1 MANHKSA
8 EKRVRQTE
16 KRRQRNKHV
25 LSTMRTYIKRVRV
38 AIADGNAE
46 DATERLKAATQALAK
61 AASKGVLHR
70 NQARRKISRLTKA
83 VAGLAKA

>member
-1 MANHKSA
+1 
-8 EKRVRQTE
+8 
-16 KRRQRNKHV
+16 
-25 LSTMRTYIKRVRV
+25 MRTYIKRVRI

-46 DATERLKAATQALAK
+46 DATERLKAATQSLAK
-61 AASKGVLHR
+61 AASKGVIHR

>member
-61 AASKGVLHR
+61 AASKGVIHR
-70 NQARRKISRLTKA
+70 NQARRKISA
-83 VAGLAKA
+83 

>member
-25 LSTMRTYIKRVRV
+25 LSTMRTYIKRVRM

-46 DATERLKAATQALAK
+46 DATERLKAATQSLAK
-61 AASKGVLHR
+61 AASKGVIHR
-70 NQARRKISRLTKA
+70 NPGAP
-83 VAGLAKA
+83 

>member
-25 LSTMRTYIKRVRV
+25 LSTMRTYIKRVRI

-46 DATERLKAATQALAK
+46 DATERLKAATQSLAK
-61 AASKGVLHR
+61 AASKGVIHR

>member
-25 LSTMRTYIKRVRV
+25 LSTMRTYIKRVRM

-46 DATERLKAATQALAK
+46 DATERLKAATQSLAK
-61 AASKGVLHR
+61 AASKGVIHR

>member
-61 AASKGVLHR
+61 AASKGVIHR